1 MPSNKRVTH
10 MDVARR
16 AGVSPAVVSYVVNN
30 GPRATSPDART
41 RVLRAIEEL
50 DYHPSAFARGLARQE
65 THTIGFVMHDYVPS
79 DLFAAPYT
87 VAILSGL
94 TSALKAKEHYTL
106 IYPLMIDED
115 LASLGTLLNSGRV
128 DGLVVRPVQE
138 SPATDPLMDVIA
150 ATRVP
155 CVCIEHA
162 AADRFGFPTLTYDDE
177 GGAYAATRYLIARGH
192 RRIGHLQGDVRYP
205 AACARL
211 NGYRRALTEARLEID
226 EKLVQG
232 NDWSTADVAQGMR
245 HLLDVADPP
254 TAIFAANDV
263 RAMGAIMALS
273 EHGYRVPEDVAVV
286 GFDDIP
292 LARDMTPP
300 LTTVRIPLVDLGRT
314 AADIILRLI
323 EAGGDVGAVA
333 SQTLPVE
340 LVHRGTV

>member
-1 MPSNKRVTH
+1 MPLTKRVTH

-30 GPRATSPDART
+30 GPRATSPDARA
-41 RVLRAIEEL
+41 RVLTAIEEL
-50 DYHPSAFARGLARQE
+50 GYHPNAFARGLARQE

-79 DLFAAPYT
+79 DMFAAPYT

-106 IYPLMIDED
+106 IYPSMIDEN
-115 LASLGTLLNSGRV
+115 LASLSALLHSGRV

-138 SPATDPLMDVIA
+138 SPASDPLMDVIA
-150 ATRVP
+150 AARVP

-177 GGAYAATRYLIARGH
+177 GGAYAATQYLVARGH

-205 AACARL
+205 AARARL
-211 NGYRRALTEARLEID
+211 DGYKRALVEAGLDRD
-226 EKLVQG
+226 EGLIQG
-232 NDWSTADVAQGMR
+232 NDWSSSDAAQGVR
-245 HLLDVADPP
+245 HLLESADPP

-263 RAMGAIMALS
+263 RAMGAIMTLH
-273 EHGYRVPEDVAVV
+273 ERGYRIPEDVAII

-300 LTTVRIPLVDLGRT
+300 LTTVRIPLVELGRS
-314 AADIILRLI
+314 AADIVLRLI
-323 EAGGDVGAVA
+323 EEPGAGDAAV
-333 SQTLPVE
+333 SRTLPVE
-340 LVHRGTV
+340 LVHRGTA